1 MFTKHAGYK
10 YSFPFLTASC
20 GISVKERRVGPLY
33 KHLLNIR
40 HPTMAFIGKM
50 FPYYYLVFHLSSSS
64 FFKLKKA
71 ILFFIV
77 PCPSDK
83 IKKGKPKNMQ
93 YIIGRNT
100 NTCMSISSF

>member
-1 MFTKHAGYK
+1 MLLTKHAGYE

-50 FPYYYLVFHLSSSS
+50 FPYYFPVFHPSSSS
-64 FFKLKKA
+64 F
-71 ILFFIV
+71 
-77 PCPSDK
+77 
-83 IKKGKPKNMQ
+83 
-93 YIIGRNT
+93 
-100 NTCMSISSF
+100 